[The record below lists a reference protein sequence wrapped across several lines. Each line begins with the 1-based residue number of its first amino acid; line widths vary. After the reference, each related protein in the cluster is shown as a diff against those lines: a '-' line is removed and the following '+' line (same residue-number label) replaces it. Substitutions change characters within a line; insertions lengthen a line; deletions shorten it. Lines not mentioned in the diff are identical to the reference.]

1 MNFTPSEKQPVT
13 KCDVVINGKKWGTV
27 FAYNCSWNES
37 YKFQCQLNF
46 AGLFNPGGF
55 GETMEEAV
63 KDTILNAHNQLA
75 EMKADFDAFL
85 SEVEK

>member
-1 MNFTPSEKQPVT
+1 MNFSPSEKQPVT
-13 KCDVVINGKKWGTV
+13 KCDVVINGKKRGEVWEATRSS
-27 FAYNCSWNES
+27 N
-37 YKFQCQLNF
+37 KFQCQLWF
-46 AGLFNPGGF
+46 EHSFYPGGF

-85 SEVEK
+85 SEVSK

>member
-1 MNFTPSEKQPVT
+1 MEFTPSEKQPVT
-13 KCDVVINGKKWGTV
+13 QCDVVINGKKRGVV
-27 FAYNCSWNES
+27 FDHVSEYSNH
-37 YKFQCQLNF
+37 KFQCQLNF

>member
-1 MNFTPSEKQPVT
+1 MQFSPSEKQPVT

-27 FAYNCSWNES
+27 WDYTSEIYNH
-37 YKFQCQLNF
+37 KFQCQLNF
-46 AGLFNPGGF
+46 KHCFNPGGF

-63 KDTILNAHNQLA
+63 KDTIQNAHAQLA

-85 SEVEK
+85 SEVTK